1 MHGEMITMI
10 RRVLLS
16 AVLVVAGFT
25 AGLVL
30 TGRLR
35 SASDSRADVGQAPT
49 TSASRPAAQP
59 SQTPQT
65 SQASPT
71 AVGGPDFTRIAAQ
84 SVKGVVNI
92 SSLQVVRRP
101 NSPFANDPFFS
112 YFFGDQD
119 AFGSR
124 DRRSL
129 SLGSGVIVSADG
141 YVVTN
146 NHVVGENLR
155 AV

>member
-1 MHGEMITMI
+1 MDSSRSPCQRPADAVPAASMSGEMHGEMITMI
-10 RRVLLS
+10 RRFLLS
-16 AVLVVAGFT
+16 AVFVVAGFT

-35 SASDSRADVGQAPT
+35 SASDSRADVGQAPA

-84 SVKGVVNI
+84 SVKG
-92 SSLQVVRRP
+92 
-101 NSPFANDPFFS
+101 
-112 YFFGDQD
+112 
-119 AFGSR
+119 
-124 DRRSL
+124 
-129 SLGSGVIVSADG
+129 
-141 YVVTN
+141 
-146 NHVVGENLR
+146 
-155 AV
+155 